1 MYVTVFLLNY
11 KISDVLPVINGAQV
25 GYTVKDINAGRNSSR
40 DIAKMAEMK
49 AKANSLINVLFPTS
63 KRTLLPLVCV
73 EIKLPPNSNLP
84 QRNIKY

>member
-49 AKANSLINVLFPTS
+49 AKQAA
-63 KRTLLPLVCV
+63 
-73 EIKLPPNSNLP
+73 
-84 QRNIKY
+84 

>member
-1 MYVTVFLLNY
+1 MYVTVFLLNC

-49 AKANSLINVLFPTS
+49 ANSLINVLFPTS
-63 KRTLLPLVCV
+63 KRTLLPLVCM